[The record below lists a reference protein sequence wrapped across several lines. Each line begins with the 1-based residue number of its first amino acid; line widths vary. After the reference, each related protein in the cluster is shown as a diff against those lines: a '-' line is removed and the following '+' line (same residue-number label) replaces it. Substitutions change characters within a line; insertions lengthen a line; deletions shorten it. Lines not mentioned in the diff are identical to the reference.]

1 MDLPDFLHRNA
12 DGEICL
18 KGHRIRLIDVAARF
32 EEGHSAE
39 TILLDYYPSLD
50 LARVYKTIGFYL
62 DHQAE
67 VRSLIEKNQRAIR
80 ELEAQ
85 PRRPTPSLAELR
97 RRMAAK
103 RREAS

>member
-1 MDLPDFLHRNA
+1 MELPDFLHRNA

-18 KGHRIRLIDVAARF
+18 KGRRIRLIDVAARF

-39 TILLDYYPSLD
+39 TVLLDHYPDLD
-50 LARVYKTIGFYL
+50 LALVYKTIGFYL
-62 DHQAE
+62 DHQEE
-67 VRSLIEKNQRAIR
+67 VRSLIEKNRQAMQ